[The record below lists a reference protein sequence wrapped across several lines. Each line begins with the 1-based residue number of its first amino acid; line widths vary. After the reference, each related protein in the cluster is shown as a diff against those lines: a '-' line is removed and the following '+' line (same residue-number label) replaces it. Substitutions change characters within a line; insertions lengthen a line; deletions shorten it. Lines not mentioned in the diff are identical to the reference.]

1 MFRITTDKLL
11 DRIEIF
17 DLTGR
22 AVNCTLEDGNN
33 EINLSREADGVYMLR
48 AVLQDGNVKTI
59 RLVKG

>member
-1 MFRITTDKLL
+1 LA
-11 DRIEIF
+11 RIEIF

-48 AVLQDGNVKTI
+48 AVLQDGRVKTI